1 MSVQKH
7 SGEENLRADPSVKSG
22 SATDPVSARQ
32 QSIDVPKGVQ
42 TFDDDAHMRSD
53 HTVFDGKDKPE
64 PTDYRHDVPP
74 GLQNFDD
81 NGQKAGG
88 TKYLGR

>member
-1 MSVQKH
+1 MSVQKAD
-7 SGEENLRADPSVKSG
+7 GTANLRADPSVKSG
-22 SATDPVSARQ
+22 SATASPSGGGKDMGGTENKRA
-32 QSIDVPKGVQ
+32 
-42 TFDDDAHMRSD
+42 D
-53 HTVFDGKDKPE
+53 HKVFDGKDKPE
-64 PTDYRHDVPP
+64 PTDYRHDVPD